1 MNKRQKKKFM
11 KKYERKT
18 WENKKKLDIFFDRFP
33 DGIFK
38 YTLPLVDIVAD
49 SAGIPTELL
58 RDPPGPVKHYKY
70 QTPIIRD
77 RSLDQM
83 TLYAAQRLHGEDHP
97 KIVSL
102 KQFREL
108 DCSGNVNLDSN
119 NNDK

>member
-1 MNKRQKKKFM
+1 MNKRQKKKFR

-38 YTLPLVDIVAD
+38 YNLPLVDIAAD

-83 TLYAAQRLHGEDHP
+83 PFHGEDHP

-102 KQFREL
+102 KKFWGL
-108 DCSGNVNLDSN
+108 DYSDNVNLDSN

>member
-1 MNKRQKKKFM
+1 MNKRQKKKFV

-18 WENKKKLDIFFDRFP
+18 WRNKKKLDIFFDRFP

-38 YTLPLVDIVAD
+38 YNLPLVDIVAD

-58 RDPPGPVKHYKY
+58 EGPPDLVRHYKY

-83 TLYAAQRLHGEDHP
+83 PFHGEAHP
-97 KIVSL
+97 NIVSL
-102 KQFREL
+102 KRFWGL
-108 DCSGNVNLDSN
+108 DCSGNVNSDFN